1 MQVSSIA
8 YKWDGYTK
16 GYVDASVDDDVRSL
30 RCMLS
35 EKFGLPASQGLRL
48 KCGTR
53 DLRDGDAVSTI
64 GGATVRVQPGGGLAG
79 GAVNDATRDDEEAR
93 NDLSA
98 KSKAETRDRLRT
110 AQRPAPDCHHCHK
123 QHHPAFG

>member
-1 MQVSSIA
+1 MRIP
-8 YKWDGYTK
+8 YTWARRTSF
-16 GYVDASVDDDVRSL
+16 VEASAGEDVGWLRSKI
-30 RCMLS
+30 S
-35 EKFGLPASQGLRL
+35 EELGLPAGLRL

>member
-1 MQVSSIA
+1 MPPMPRTCDTSA
-8 YKWDGYTK
+8 
-16 GYVDASVDDDVRSL
+16 
-30 RCMLS
+30 C
-35 EKFGLPASQGLRL
+35 GLGPDEWSKSDRL
-48 KCGTR
+48 KSDR
-53 DLRDGDAVSTI
+53 FLEELKKDPAFEWSKFDRFLVELEKD
-64 GGATVRVQPGGGLAG
+64 PLEEGGGLAG
-79 GAVNDATRDDEEAR
+79 GAFNDATRDDEEAR